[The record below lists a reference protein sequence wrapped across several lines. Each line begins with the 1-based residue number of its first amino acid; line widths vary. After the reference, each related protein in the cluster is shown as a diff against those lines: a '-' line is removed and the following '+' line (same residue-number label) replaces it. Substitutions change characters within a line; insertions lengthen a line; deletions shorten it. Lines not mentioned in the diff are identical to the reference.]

1 MNRIKNMEIKG
12 KIFSENIIK
21 IAIYNILYVNDI
33 ACSCIV
39 DLKDMAKKQDK
50 ETQKIVGALVKRQE
64 LYESKIR
71 EILGEMINS
80 FAVYNDNMD
89 EYVSIKIEN
98 FRNAILQFLKQ
109 HCVENAEFI
118 TASEIARTMIGYS
131 IISIENRIRECCK
144 YNKDIV
150 NLRQYKLSEFERIAN
165 NLCDWVSRKCK
176 NLNLNESVDILNR
189 YKELDKTLTDCNIIN
204 ESIIKSM
211 NHGV

>member
-33 ACSCIV
+33 ACSRIV

-50 ETQKIVGALVKRQE
+50 ETQKIVGALVKRQK

-89 EYVSIKIEN
+89 EYVSIKIQN

-118 TASEIARTMIGYS
+118 TAAEVARTMI
-131 IISIENRIRECCK
+131 
-144 YNKDIV
+144 
-150 NLRQYKLSEFERIAN
+150 
-165 NLCDWVSRKCK
+165 
-176 NLNLNESVDILNR
+176 
-189 YKELDKTLTDCNIIN
+189 
-204 ESIIKSM
+204 
-211 NHGV
+211 